1 MDVEIGEVIANV
13 HAVDGSAM
21 LSPDVMRRIVEA
33 VLKAVEE
40 REAHKQSVRAERR
53 ITDGVSAERD
63 AEE

>member
-13 HAVDGSAM
+13 HAVDSSAM
-21 LSPDVMRRIVEA
+21 LSPDVMRLIVEA

-40 REAHKQSVRAERR
+40 REAHKQNVRAERR